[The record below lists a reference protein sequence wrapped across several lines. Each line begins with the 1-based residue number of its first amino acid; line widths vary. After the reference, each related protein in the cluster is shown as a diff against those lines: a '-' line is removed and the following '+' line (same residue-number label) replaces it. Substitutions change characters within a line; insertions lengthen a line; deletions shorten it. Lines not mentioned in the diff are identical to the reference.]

1 MGINEILLVCAAL
14 LPAAA
19 LCIYVFI
26 KDRVEKEPI
35 TLLLGLLALGAL
47 TCYPAGDIEHFL
59 VAGIQKIFEPFATN
73 VEGNTVYLDYT
84 VFRLFNASKYFVGVA
99 LVEELCKWL
108 VLVIVTHK
116 NKNFNSLFDGIIY
129 AVFVSL
135 GFAALE
141 NVLYVLNNGWINAA
155 MRAVTAVPGH
165 AFDGVLM
172 GYYYSLWHMHEVAR
186 ERERGLKAK
195 GLISKTAK
203 EFSVRRFAVFSL
215 LIPVLAHGLYD
226 YSCTIN
232 SWQATLLFYG
242 FLIFLYIYCFAKIGR
257 FSKNDTLEENYSA
270 ALLLLKYKNLA
281 PEAVLNTP
289 VKEAESINI

>member
-1 MGINEILLVCAAL
+1 MGINEILLICAAL

-19 LCIYVFI
+19 LCIYVFA
-26 KDRVEKEPI
+26 KDRVEKEPLS
-35 TLLLGLLALGAL
+35 LLLGLFVLGAL
-47 TCYPAGDIEHFL
+47 TCYPAGDIEGYL
-59 VAGIQKIFEPFATN
+59 IIGIQKIFEPFATS
-73 VEGNTVYLDYT
+73 VDGNTVYLDYT

-99 LVEELCKWL
+99 LVEELGKWL
-108 VLVIVTHK
+108 VLIIVTQR

-135 GFAALE
+135 GFAAFE

-186 ERERGLKAK
+186 DRERTLKAA
-195 GLISKTAK
+195 GAISKTAK
-203 EFSVRRFAVFSL
+203 EFSVKRFAVCSL
-215 LIPVLAHGLYD
+215 LVPVLAHGLYD

-232 SWQATLLFYG
+232 TWQATLLFYG
-242 FLIFLYIYCFAKIGR
+242 FLLFLYIYCFCKICR

-270 ALLLLKYKNLA
+270 ALILRKYKHL
-281 PEAVLNTP
+281 PPDTVLYTPTEQPQTVNT
-289 VKEAESINI
+289 